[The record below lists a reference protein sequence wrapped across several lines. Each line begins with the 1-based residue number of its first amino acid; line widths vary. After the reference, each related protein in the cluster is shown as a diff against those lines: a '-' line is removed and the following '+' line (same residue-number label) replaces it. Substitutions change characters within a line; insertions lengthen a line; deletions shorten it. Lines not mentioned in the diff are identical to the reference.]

1 MKTLGRS
8 IAIAALTASALT
20 VGAATANAAPAP
32 QQVQTQQVSATT
44 DSAAHSVTASLAS
57 GKFVNNV
64 ASHSIDVLDA
74 AGQAI
79 ESIPLTIEG
88 QTVPIAASVSQNGD
102 ALTLH
107 QVDTAG
113 TANKLWG
120 QWLWGVSNGGG
131 VGAAVGCLIGWFV
144 LIFGCFIGGA
154 IGGAITSPNSGE
166 INGTFN
172 DLIAGR

>member
-8 IAIAALTASALT
+8 IAIAALTASAVT
-20 VGAATANAAPAP
+20 VGSVNASAAPAP

-44 DSAAHSVTASLAS
+44 DSAAHSVTATLAS

-64 ASHSIDVLDA
+64 ASRSIDVLDA
-74 AGQAI
+74 AGHAI
-79 ESIPLTIEG
+79 ETIPLTIEG
-88 QTVPIAASVSQNGD
+88 QMVPIAATISQNGD

-120 QWLWGVSNGGG
+120 QWLWGVNNGGG
-131 VGAAVGCLIGWFV
+131 VGAAVGCLIGWFFFV
-144 LIFGCFIGGA
+144 VGCLVGGA
-154 IGGAITSPNSGE
+154 IGGAVSSPNSGD
-166 INGTFN
+166 ITGTFN